1 MGTEN
6 FSDIETWVWDQ
17 IKDGKP
23 ANLNEHFGRKD
34 DNPLDP
40 KSPDGWE
47 NRILRDGFRAE
58 LRKHL
63 AEQETQSA
71 RKKVCIIGA
80 CVQGEAIVEIGNF
93 IFLHEFS
100 LEKCRIEVDVCLP
113 HVHSLY
119 GISLHGSYMKKLDL
133 SHAKIEGFLD
143 LSGIT
148 CDGPAEM
155 DRIEVG
161 HDLDMRR
168 SEFKS
173 SLLLS
178 KAKVDRSLD
187 MSEMVVCGKE
197 LDMDGVEVGRDLILV
212 NLNAG
217 HGEYKTAVKLNR
229 ANIGRQFNMTG
240 AKCGSVDMTR
250 IEVERDLVMIKATL
264 ESIQLESAKILGSL
278 DMTNAKCGSVKL
290 PRIEV
295 ERDLVMINGT
305 LESMQLESAKI
316 LGSLDMT
323 NAKCGIIVNMPQ
335 MEVGHDLKMS
345 LGEWGEV
352 DLKKSKIGGSFDMVK
367 ASKCDLLNMGEAKVD
382 GSVVVVNLGNQFFL
396 INATVHG
403 EVVMEECK
411 FEEADLTE
419 AKIDGKLI
427 MRRGAT
433 WKKTL
438 NLKSVDIKGD
448 VEIHSGTGEG
458 NEEVTE
464 EDHDVYSKEHT
475 KSLSLLGAK
484 IGGDLIVTGALQDLT
499 LSEARVHGSIKLDH
513 EKDKQGNVK
522 VKNSVIGKI
531 DMKSLVVGQ
540 NLNMPEG
547 NAGVSLDMD
556 GVAIGGDLTAV
567 RQRYQS
573 ITLCRAK
580 IGKDL
585 NLDGSVCDGLRL
597 SLSEANIGGN
607 LELNQATIHKL
618 DMESIG
624 VGKDLNLQGSACD
637 TLILSGANIGGNLL
651 LNQGTFIEVDMDS
664 IRVEG
669 DAKFSATFGNKSDQH
684 HFQIK
689 APFAH
694 IAGNLSLRD
703 AHFYPNTTVD
713 LKDTH
718 VKGYLDIFKLK
729 PAGEGGARTLILQNT
744 VVAVLKGVQQTE
756 WDNWKLD
763 LFGFTYTRLENDGA
777 ELSGKEIKQSG
788 IKAKLSRWW
797 KKWWEK
803 PNKDFTKWL
812 KQDSG
817 KSPQPYHQLAS
828 VLRTQGELERAND
841 ILFAQKQRERSEAT
855 NFTRHHLWLFL
866 LDWSIGYGYRYIY
879 TIGWILFF
887 TLAGCLL
894 LKNIDAT
901 NGWSGDKIFWA
912 SLDQLLPIIDLDEKF
927 KFISF
932 NDNEWLR
939 RGLFY
944 AEKLL
949 GYALGVFV
957 VAGVTG
963 LTKK

>member
-40 KSPDGWE
+40 KSPDGWD

-63 AEQETQSA
+63 AEQVTQSA
-71 RKKVCIIGA
+71 RRKVCIIGA
-80 CVQGEAIVEIGNF
+80 CVRGGEAIGDIGNF
-93 IFLHEFS
+93 TFLHEFS
-100 LEKCRIEVDVCLP
+100 LEKCRIEVDVCLA
-113 HVHSLY
+113 HVHSHY

-161 HDLDMRR
+161 HDLDMR
-168 SEFKS
+168 SSKFKET
-173 SLLLS
+173 LLLP

-187 MSEMVVCGKE
+187 MSQMVVCGNE
-197 LDMDGVEVGRDLILV
+197 LDMEGVEVGRDLILV
-212 NLNAG
+212 DLNAG
-217 HGEYKTAVKLNR
+217 HEKYKTAVKLNR
-229 ANIGRQFNMTG
+229 ANIGRQFDMTG
-240 AKCGSVDMTR
+240 ASCGSVDMTR

-264 ESIQLESAKILGSL
+264 KSIQLESAKILGSL
-278 DMTNAKCGSVKL
+278 DMSSAKCGSV
-290 PRIEV
+290 
-295 ERDLVMINGT
+295 
-305 LESMQLESAKI
+305 
-316 LGSLDMT
+316 
-323 NAKCGIIVNMPQ
+323 NMPQ
-335 MEVGHDLKMS
+335 IEVGHDLNMS
-345 LGEWGEV
+345 FGDWGGV
-352 DLKKSKIGGSFDMVK
+352 WLSKSKIGGSFDMTK
-367 ASKCDLLNMGEAKVD
+367 ASKCDLLDMGEAKVD

-403 EVVMEECK
+403 EVVMEECT
-411 FEEADLTE
+411 FVVVRLDG
-419 AKIDGKLI
+419 AKIDGGLVV
-427 MRRGAT
+427 RTTT

-438 NLKSVDIKGD
+438 DLKSVDIKGD
-448 VEIHSGTGEG
+448 VEIHRG
-458 NEEVTE
+458 TE
-464 EDHDVYSKEHT
+464 ESHEEYSKEHT
-475 KSLSLLGAK
+475 KSLSLQGSK

-499 LSEARVHGSIKLDH
+499 LSEAQVHGSIKMGQ
-513 EKDKQGNVK
+513 EG
-522 VKNSVIGKI
+522 GKACLTGEI
-531 DMKSLVVGQ
+531 DMRSLVVGQ
-540 NLNMPEG
+540 NLMLPEG
-547 NAGVSLDMD
+547 NTGGSLDMD
-556 GVAIGGDLTAV
+556 DVAIGGDLTAK
-567 RQRYQS
+567 RQKYQS
-573 ITLCRAK
+573 IKLCRAK

-585 NLDGSVCDGLRL
+585 NLEGSACSLKL
-597 SLSEANIGGN
+597 ILSEANIGGN
-607 LELNQATIHKL
+607 LELNQATIHEL

-669 DAKFSATFGNKSDQH
+669 DAKFSSATFGNKSDQH

-763 LFGFTYTRLENDGA
+763 LFGFTYTRLEHDGHDG
-777 ELSGKEIKQSG
+777 EEPSGKESEQCGKFT
-788 IKAKLSRWW
+788 KLKIWF
-797 KKWWEK
+797 KKWREK
-803 PNKDFTKWL
+803 PNKYLTDWL
-812 KQDSG
+812 KQDKGS
-817 KSPQPYHQLAS
+817 SPQPYHQLAS
-828 VLRTQGELERAND
+828 VLRTQGELEKAND

-879 TIGWILFF
+879 TIGWILLF

-901 NGWSGDKIFWA
+901 CGWSGDKIFWA
-912 SLDQLLPIIDLDEKF
+912 SLDQLLPIIELDENF
-927 KFISF
+927 KKISF
-932 NDNEWLR
+932 DGSNWEGVR

-944 AEKLL
+944 VEKLL
-949 GYALGVFV
+949 GYALGIFV